1 MRSYELWKKAFFFPL
16 ILDITAN
23 VRTFGKLGI
32 YSFLSKLHF
41 EQLVKEGH
49 ILGRIGL
56 FFFFKEKLLKREL
69 HEWEQV
75 CNYCMRG
82 LK

>member
-1 MRSYELWKKAFFFPL
+1 MSRGKKHFFPL

-32 YSFLSKLHF
+32 YSFHSKLHF
-41 EQLVKEGH
+41 EQLVKERH

-56 FFFFKEKLLKREL
+56 FVFLKK
-69 HEWEQV
+69 
-75 CNYCMRG
+75 NF
-82 LK
+82 